1 MSGAAGTTRVAGLQ
15 HGLSMRSLRATAL
28 LLSIFPVAVR
38 AQSAT
43 PTSFVTTI
51 GKDTFCLEQY
61 SRVGNIVSG
70 TWVVMHPPGVFVHDY
85 RITLD
90 TNGLPARYTMNYRTP
105 GALTPPDLDSLT
117 VTYGRDSASLRFFTR
132 DSSFTRPIAMHEA
145 FPLLGQSFVGV
156 ELALTRLRRMHV
168 DSTTITL
175 HPPSEPTRP
184 VTIAPV
190 RFFGGD
196 SAILGAVVRI
206 HVAPDGSILGLRSG
220 PTELR
225 RVAPY
230 DIRALTDGFV
240 KAFAPRVA
248 AQAAA
253 AASRVEIAL
262 SPSQL
267 DRFVGEYSLG
277 ATTVPVT
284 RDGNHL
290 LIHLPQGAPLQ
301 LLAMSP
307 SEFFVRT
314 PDFVV
319 AFETD
324 STGGVAGLTIAQ
336 GETKQRLTRARSP

>member
-1 MSGAAGTTRVAGLQ
+1 
-15 HGLSMRSLRATAL
+15 MRSFRAVPFL
-28 LLSIFPVAVR
+28 VSLIPVGLI

-61 SRVGNIVSG
+61 SRTGDVISG
-70 TWVVMHPPGVFVHDY
+70 AWVVMHPPGVFVHDY

-90 TNGLPARYTMNYRTP
+90 KDGLPTRYLMKYSTP

-132 DSSFTRPIAMHEA
+132 DSSFTQPIAMREA
-145 FPLLGQSFVGV
+145 FPLLGQSFVGI

-196 SAILGAVVRI
+196 SAVVGAAFRV
-206 HVAPDGSILGLRSG
+206 HVAPDGSILGLRLG
-220 PTELR
+220 TAEMR

-230 DIRALTDGFV
+230 DIRAVTDGFV

-262 SPSQL
+262 SSAQL

-277 ATTVPVT
+277 AATVPVT
-284 RDGNHL
+284 RDGSHL
-290 LIHLPQGAPLQ
+290 LIRLPQTPLQ

-307 SEFFVRT
+307 TEFFVKK
-314 PDFVV
+314 PDLVV
-319 AFETD
+319 AFEID
-324 STGGVAGLTIAQ
+324 SAGRVTGLTIAQ
-336 GETKQRLTRARSP
+336 GEAKQHLSRTKSH

>member
-1 MSGAAGTTRVAGLQ
+1 
-15 HGLSMRSLRATAL
+15 MRSLRAAPL
-28 LLSIFPVAVR
+28 LLSLFPVALL

-61 SRVGNIVSG
+61 SQTGNVISG
-70 TWVVMHPPGVFVHDY
+70 TWVVMHPPGVYVHDY

-90 TNGLPARYTMNYRTP
+90 QNGLPARYTMKYSTP
-105 GALTPPDLDSLT
+105 GSLTAPDLDSLT

-145 FPLLGQSFVGV
+145 FPLLGQSFVGL

-175 HPPSEPTRP
+175 HPPSEPSRP

-196 SAILGAVVRI
+196 SAVVGAALRV

-220 PTELR
+220 PAELR

-230 DIRALTDGFV
+230 DMRAITDGFV
-240 KAFAPRVA
+240 TAFAPRVA

-253 AASRVEIAL
+253 AAARVEIAL
-262 SPSQL
+262 SPAQL
-267 DRFVGEYSLG
+267 DRFVGDYSLG
-277 ATTVPVT
+277 PTTVPVT
-284 RDGNHL
+284 RDASHL
-290 LIHLPQGAPLQ
+290 FIHLPQANPLQ

-307 SEFFVRT
+307 TEFFVKK
-314 PDFVV
+314 PDLVV

-324 STGGVAGLTIAQ
+324 SSGRVTGLTIAQ
-336 GETKQRLTRARSP
+336 GEGKQRLSRTKSQ

>member
-1 MSGAAGTTRVAGLQ
+1 
-15 HGLSMRSLRATAL
+15 MRSRRAAFL
-28 LLSIFPVAVR
+28 LLSLTPAGVF
-38 AQSAT
+38 AQSA

-61 SRVGNIVSG
+61 SRVGNVVSG
-70 TWVVMHPPGVFVHDY
+70 TWVVMHPPGVYVHDY

-90 TNGLPARYTMNYRTP
+90 KDGFPARYTMAYSTP
-105 GALTPPDLDSLT
+105 GSLTSPQLDSLA
-117 VTYGRDSASLRFFTR
+117 VTYGRDSADLRFFQR
-132 DSSFTRPIAMHEA
+132 DSSFTRRIAMHEA

-184 VTIAPV
+184 ITLAPV
-190 RFFGGD
+190 RFIGAD
-196 SAILGAVVRI
+196 SAVLGAAVRVHI
-206 HVAPDGSILGLRSG
+206 AADGSILGLRSG
-220 PTELR
+220 AAELR

-230 DIRALTDGFV
+230 DIRAVTDGFV
-240 KAFAPRVA
+240 KAFAPRAA

-253 AASRVEIAL
+253 AASRVEIVL
-262 SPSQL
+262 SAEQL

-277 ATTVPVT
+277 ATMVPVT
-284 RDGNHL
+284 RANDHL
-290 LIHLPQGAPLQ
+290 LIHLPQATPMQ

-307 SEFFVRT
+307 TEFFIRK
-314 PDFVV
+314 PDLVV

-324 STGGVAGLTIAQ
+324 SAGHVIGLSLAQ
-336 GETKQRLTRARSP
+336 GETKQRLTRTKSP

>member
-1 MSGAAGTTRVAGLQ
+1 
-15 HGLSMRSLRATAL
+15 MRSLRL
-28 LLSIFPVAVR
+28 VPFLLSLIRVGLV

-61 SRVGNIVSG
+61 SRLGNVVSG
-70 TWVVMHPPGVFVHDY
+70 SWVVMHPPGVFVHDY
-85 RITLD
+85 QITLD
-90 TNGLPARYTMNYRTP
+90 KDGLPARYTMKYSTP

-132 DSSFTRPIAMHEA
+132 DSTFTRPVAMHEA

-156 ELALTRLRRMHV
+156 ELALTRLRRMRV

-175 HPPSEPTRP
+175 HPPSEPGRP
-184 VTIAPV
+184 ATIAPV
-190 RFFGGD
+190 RFVGGD
-196 SAILGAVVRI
+196 SAIVGAAVRV

-220 PTELR
+220 PAELR

-230 DIRALTDGFV
+230 DIRAVTDGFV

-253 AASRVEIAL
+253 AAARVEIEL
-262 SPSQL
+262 SPAQL
-267 DRFVGEYSLG
+267 DRFTGEYSLG
-277 ATTVPVT
+277 PTTVPVM

-290 LIHLPQGAPLQ
+290 LIHLPQAPPLQ

-307 SEFFVRT
+307 SEFFVKK
-314 PDFVV
+314 PDLVV

-324 STGGVAGLTIAQ
+324 SAGRVTGLTIAQ
-336 GETKQRLTRARSP
+336 GEGKQRLSRAKPH

>member
-1 MSGAAGTTRVAGLQ
+1 
-15 HGLSMRSLRATAL
+15 MRSLRAL
-28 LLSIFPVAVR
+28 PFLLSLIPVGLL

-61 SRVGNIVSG
+61 SRIGSVVSG
-70 TWVVMHPPGVFVHDY
+70 SWVVMHPPGVFVHDY
-85 RITLD
+85 QITLD
-90 TNGLPARYTMNYRTP
+90 QDGLPARYTMKYSTP

-132 DSSFTRPIAMHEA
+132 DSSFARPIAMHEA

-175 HPPSEPTRP
+175 HPPSEATRP
-184 VTIAPV
+184 VTITPV
-190 RFFGGD
+190 RFVGGD
-196 SAILGAVVRI
+196 SAFVGAAFRV
-206 HVAPDGSILGLRSG
+206 HVAPDGAILGLRFG
-220 PTELR
+220 PAELR

-230 DIRALTDGFV
+230 DIRAVTDGFV

-253 AASRVEIAL
+253 AAARVEIEL
-262 SPSQL
+262 SPAQL
-267 DRFVGEYSLG
+267 DRFVGNYSLG
-277 ATTVPVT
+277 ATTVPVM
-284 RDGNHL
+284 RDGSHL
-290 LIHLPQGAPLQ
+290 LIHLPQAAPLQ
-301 LLAMSP
+301 LLATSP
-307 SEFFVRT
+307 TEFFVKK
-314 PDFVV
+314 PDLVV

-324 STGGVAGLTIAQ
+324 STGRVTGLTIAQ
-336 GETKQRLTRARSP
+336 GEAKQRLSRTKSY

>member
-1 MSGAAGTTRVAGLQ
+1 
-15 HGLSMRSLRATAL
+15 MRSLHAAPL
-28 LLSIFPVAVR
+28 LLSLLPIALL

-61 SRVGNIVSG
+61 SRTGDVVSG
-70 TWVVMHPPGVFVHDY
+70 TWVVMHPPGVYVHDY

-90 TNGLPARYTMNYRTP
+90 QNGFPARYAMKYSTP
-105 GALTPPDLDSLT
+105 GALTRPDLDSLT

-156 ELALTRLRRMHV
+156 ELALTRLRRLHV

-175 HPPSEPTRP
+175 HPPSEPSRP
-184 VTIAPV
+184 ATIAPV

-196 SAILGAVVRI
+196 SALMGGAVRV

-220 PTELR
+220 PAELR

-230 DIRALTDGFV
+230 DIRAVTDGFV
-240 KAFAPRVA
+240 TAFAPRVA

-262 SPSQL
+262 SPAQL
-267 DRFVGEYSLG
+267 DRFVGEYALG
-277 ATTVPVT
+277 PTTVPVT

-290 LIHLPQGAPLQ
+290 LIHLPQAAPLQ

-307 SEFFVRT
+307 TEFFVKK
-314 PDFVV
+314 PDLVV

-324 STGGVAGLTIAQ
+324 STGRVSGLTIAQ
-336 GETKQRLTRARSP
+336 GEGKQRLSRTKSH

>member
-1 MSGAAGTTRVAGLQ
+1 
-15 HGLSMRSLRATAL
+15 MRSLRL
-28 LLSIFPVAVR
+28 VPFLLSLIRVGLV

-61 SRVGNIVSG
+61 TRTGNVVSG
-70 TWVVMHPPGVFVHDY
+70 TWVVMHPPGVYVHDY

-90 TNGLPARYTMNYRTP
+90 ENGFPARYTMKYSTP

-156 ELALTRLRRMHV
+156 ELALTRLRRLHV

-175 HPPSEPTRP
+175 HPPSEPSRP
-184 VTIAPV
+184 AAIAPV
-190 RFFGGD
+190 RFFGAD
-196 SAILGAVVRI
+196 SAAVGTAFRV
-206 HVAPDGSILGLRSG
+206 HVAPDGSILGIRFG
-220 PTELR
+220 PAELR

-230 DIRALTDGFV
+230 DMRAVTDGFV
-240 KAFAPRVA
+240 TAFAPRVA

-262 SPSQL
+262 SPAQL
-267 DRFVGEYSLG
+267 DRFVGEYLLG
-277 ATTVPVT
+277 PTIVPVT
-284 RDGNHL
+284 RDGSHL
-290 LIHLPQGAPLQ
+290 LIHLPQAAPLQ

-307 SEFFVRT
+307 SEFFVKK
-314 PDFVV
+314 PDLVV

-324 STGGVAGLTIAQ
+324 STGRVTGLTIAQ
-336 GETKQRLTRARSP
+336 GEGKQRLSRTKSH